1 MLKQKQRKSLASQY
15 RKRSPLGD
23 FWYRFS
29 QNKGAVVGLVIVVAL
44 IFVALF
50 ADVFFDYEQDICGY
64 IIKDKNQ
71 APNAKYLFGTD
82 SMGRNLFS
90 RVLYG
95 TKYSLSIGAS
105 VLLFTFCVGLPAG
118 AICGYYG
125 GKVDLFIMRIFNIIG
140 SIPGLLLGIIVVSAF
155 GQDIWVLVLA
165 LGISRIG
172 GVAGITRT
180 AVMTVRSAEYLESAR
195 AIGMKDLRIIFSHV
209 LPNCLAP
216 IIVDATLGLG
226 GAIIACSSL
235 SFLGLGVPIPTPE
248 WGALLSDGRS
258 QIRMY
263 PYMTVFPGL
272 AIMITVLAL
281 NLVGDGLRDAL
292 DPKMKK

>member
-15 RKRSPLGD
+15 RKRSPFGE
-23 FWYRFS
+23 FWHRFC
-29 QNKGAVVGLVIVVAL
+29 QNKGAVIGLVIVAAIV
-44 IFVALF
+44 FVALF
-50 ADVFFDYEQDICGY
+50 ADVIFDYQKDICDY
-64 IIKDKNQ
+64 VMKDKNQ
-71 APNAKYLFGTD
+71 APNSKYLFGTD
-82 SMGRNLFS
+82 AMGRNLFN
-90 RVLYG
+90 RVMYG

-105 VLLFTFCVGLPAG
+105 VLLFTFAVGLPAG

-125 GKVDLFIMRIFNIIG
+125 GKVDLFVMRIFNIIG

-172 GVAGITRT
+172 GIAGVTRT
-180 AVMTVRSAEYLESAR
+180 AVMTVRSSEYLESAR

-226 GAIIACSSL
+226 GAIISCSSL
-235 SFLGLGVPIPTPE
+235 SFLGLGVPVPTPE
-248 WGALLSDGRS
+248 WGALLSYGRS

>member
-1 MLKQKQRKSLASQY
+1 MRLKPHRSLADQY
-15 RKRSPLGD
+15 RKRSAFGD
-23 FWYRFS
+23 FWHRFS
-29 QNKGAVVGLVIVVAL
+29 QNKGAVVGLFIMFVL
-44 IFVALF
+44 IFIAVF
-50 ADVFFDYEQDICGY
+50 ADVLFDYEKDICGY
-64 IIKDKNQ
+64 VLKDKNTT
-71 APNAKYLFGTD
+71 PNAEYPFGTD
-82 SMGRNLFS
+82 RMGRDLFA

-95 TKYSLSIGAS
+95 TKYSLAIGLS
-105 VLLFTFCVGLPAG
+105 VLAFTFLVGLPLG

-125 GKVDLFIMRIFNIIG
+125 GKVDLFVMRIFNIIG

-172 GVAGITRT
+172 GIANTART
-180 AVMTVRSAEYLESAR
+180 AVMTVRSAEYLEASR
-195 AIGMKDLRIIFSHV
+195 AIGMKNLRIIFSHV

-216 IIVDATLGLG
+216 IIVEATLGLG

-248 WGALLSDGRS
+248 WGALLSDGRAS
-258 QIRMY
+258 IRLY
-263 PYMTVFPGL
+263 PHMTIFPGL